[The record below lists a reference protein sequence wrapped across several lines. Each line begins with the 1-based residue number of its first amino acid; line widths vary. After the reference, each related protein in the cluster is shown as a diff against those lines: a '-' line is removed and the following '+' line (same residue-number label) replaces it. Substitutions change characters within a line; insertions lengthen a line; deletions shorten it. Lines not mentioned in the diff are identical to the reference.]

1 MQKNTPQDILELAYT
16 QYTKGKYSQ
25 SLENYEWFFDNAVQ
39 IDTTYIGAKYR
50 SLKEWYSLAKE
61 YKPAYTALIN
71 KKNTLLKSFN
81 KSKNEFLLIDYAKI
95 CHVLNDDEEFIELF
109 KKLEKQYPEIT
120 KDIYISIENIL
131 IKNEEWKIC
140 NDYIK
145 DSMGKYKTLLNKFDE
160 LIRIS
165 EGAYN
170 GEYNQNY
177 QKEFEVDIQN
187 LFKILSVG
195 NRQKEID
202 AIISKLKNDLTSRGG
217 SIDYTI

>member
-16 QYTKGKYSQ
+16 QYTEGKYSL

-39 IDTTYIGAKYR
+39 IDTAYIGAKYR
-50 SLKEWYSLAKE
+50 SLKEWYCLAKE
-61 YKPAYTALIN
+61 YKPAYNTLIN
-71 KKNTLLKSFN
+71 KKSSLLNSFN
-81 KSKNEFLLIDYAKI
+81 TSKNKFLLIDYAKI
-95 CHVLNDDEEFIELF
+95 CHVLNYDKEFIDLF
-109 KKLEKQYPEIT
+109 KKLEKQYPKIT
-120 KDIYISIENIL
+120 KDIYISVEHIL
-131 IKNEEWKIC
+131 IKNKEWKIC

-177 QKEFEVDIQN
+177 QNEFEVDIQN

-202 AIISKLKNDLTSRGG
+202 EILLKLKNDLSSRGG
-217 SIDYTI
+217 SIDYTT